1 MWTPLKAGPPP
12 SWQRPPL
19 QQNPTQAGWV
29 GAKTRRTGSCVRSV
43 FFARNRD
50 PVATILRWFCGP
62 FGTNHGNDPKARLSL
77 DFNRRA
83 GKLHLMT
90 VLTPTPFPLSDRLPE
105 QVCFD
110 RHELGKIL
118 AVYGRMVALGEWR
131 DYGLSTLR
139 DLAVFSIFRRTA
151 EFPLYRV
158 EKRPRLRLKQGMYS
172 VVAVDGL
179 ILRRG
184 HDLARV
190 LQVLEIKTIRQ
201 VD

>member
-1 MWTPLKAGPPP
+1 
-12 SWQRPPL
+12 
-19 QQNPTQAGWV
+19 
-29 GAKTRRTGSCVRSV
+29 
-43 FFARNRD
+43 
-50 PVATILRWFCGP
+50 
-62 FGTNHGNDPKARLSL
+62 
-77 DFNRRA
+77 
-83 GKLHLMT
+83 MT
-90 VLTPTPFPLSDRLPE
+90 VLTPTPFSLSDRLPE

-158 EKRPRLRLKQGMYS
+158 EKRPKLRLKQGMYS
-172 VVAVDGL
+172 VVAVDGH